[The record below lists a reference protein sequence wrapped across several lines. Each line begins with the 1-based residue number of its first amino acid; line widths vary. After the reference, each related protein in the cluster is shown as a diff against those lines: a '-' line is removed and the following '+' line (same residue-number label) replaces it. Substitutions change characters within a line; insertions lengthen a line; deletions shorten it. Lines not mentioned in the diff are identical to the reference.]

1 MAEIGIEKEETVSKL
16 GFRKSFIRSITN
28 SLFATFVDYV
38 VTILLASYFQLY
50 YLSATFIGNIFGA
63 VTSFLIGR
71 HWVYKKKNSRWQKQV
86 IRFVII
92 NLLSIY
98 LNTTGVY
105 FLIENFDMNLIWAKT
120 WIAIGV
126 GIFFNFIMQKYFVFK

>member
-1 MAEIGIEKEETVSKL
+1 MADIEIEKEQTVSKL

-28 SLFATFVDYV
+28 SLIATFIDYV
-38 VTILLASYFQLY
+38 VTIVLATYFQVY
-50 YLSATFIGNIFGA
+50 YLSATLIGNIFGA

-71 HWVYKKKNSRWQKQV
+71 HWVYKKRNARWQKQV
-86 IRFVII
+86 IRFIII
-92 NLLSIY
+92 NMLSIY

-105 FLIENFDMNLIWAKT
+105 FLIENFGMSLMWAKT
-120 WIAIGV
+120 SIAIAV